1 MPVVKHFMLSNMR
14 LSRIL
19 IEKYFLIVVIKE
31 AKRLDENSAE
41 CANSNTPPQH
51 IQSEALLHD

>member
-1 MPVVKHFMLSNMR
+1 MLSNMR